1 MHMVG
6 IFGRCTYGGY
16 ISWMIYFCT
25 WLMYM
30 GVVHGG
36 NILVHDV
43 LGGYIVH
50 DSLFS
55 LMTYLLF
62 HDVWYGTSLMH
73 EQVQGLS
80 YGSILLI
87 LQRR

>member
-1 MHMVG
+1 MHMLA
-6 IFGRCTYGGY
+6 YGGY
-16 ISWMIYFCT
+16 ISLMISFGT
-25 WLMYM
+25 LLMYM

-36 NILVHDV
+36 KILVHDL

-73 EQVQGLS
+73 EQVQGSS
-80 YGSILLI
+80 YGSILFI
-87 LQRR
+87 L